1 MPGVAKSADATDLRA
16 EWRKLTAD
24 RSRRSHAACGI
35 IDGTVTSHP
44 SSTPASEESRLP
56 KQLGLGDLILAQILC
71 VVGSTWVGVA
81 AKLGRAHVT
90 FWVIS
95 MVLFYLPLA
104 AVVIYLNRLLPLE
117 GGLYR
122 WAKAGFGEMAGFLTA
137 WNLWVYAV
145 IVVGAIVFVVP
156 TDLGYMFGPS
166 ASWLAGSKTATLL
179 ITGSVVAAITLVAIH
194 GLDIGKWLHNAGS
207 VLILLAYAI
216 LLPLPLWGLWR
227 GVLHSYQPVPFQ
239 LPNLD
244 WFSLAVFGQM
254 TVGALSGF
262 EYVAIMAGE
271 CRGAARTI
279 GQSVL
284 FSAPV
289 ICLMFILGTSSVL
302 AFVGNQPI
310 NVIGPIPQTYRL
322 AFGSGGGAS
331 WVAPFAIFLL
341 IARAIASA
349 SLIFTGLTRLPMTAS
364 WDHLAPA
371 WFSRLDARR
380 RTPVNSILFV
390 AAVVMFLILLS
401 MLGVHEQEASQ
412 LLTNASVVHYA
423 LAYIAL
429 FALPLIGTLRLR
441 VPGWLKAAAGMGLF
455 SSLVSLS
462 IAVYPIVD
470 VVSKEAYATKIA
482 SVVLLTNAA
491 GVLIYRAG
499 ERRRVKP

>member
-1 MPGVAKSADATDLRA
+1 VTNHPNSTA
-16 EWRKLTAD
+16 ET
-24 RSRRSHAACGI
+24 
-35 IDGTVTSHP
+35 
-44 SSTPASEESRLP
+44 EESALR

-71 VVGSTWVGVA
+71 VVGSSWVGVA
-81 AKLGRAHVT
+81 AKLGRAHVVY
-90 FWVIS
+90 WLVG

-145 IVVGAIVFVVP
+145 IVVGSILFVVP
-156 TDLGYMFGPS
+156 TDLGYMLGPS
-166 ASWLAGSKTATLL
+166 AAWIPTSKVATLA
-179 ITGSVVAAITLVAIH
+179 IIGSLVAAIAAVAIH

-216 LLPLPLWGLWR
+216 LLPLPLWALWR
-227 GVLHSYQPVPFQ
+227 GTLHTYEPIPFAM
-239 LPNLD
+239 PKLD

-254 TVGALSGF
+254 TVGGLSGF

-271 CRGAARTI
+271 CRSAARTI

-289 ICLMFILGTSSVL
+289 ICVMFILGTSSVL

-322 AFGSGGGAS
+322 AFGNSGSAS
-331 WVAPFAIFLL
+331 WVAPFAIFML

-364 WDHLAPA
+364 WDHVVPA
-371 WFSRLDARR
+371 WFSRLDSRR

-390 AAVVMFLILLS
+390 AVVVMLLVLMS
-401 MLGVHEQEASQ
+401 LLGVREQEASQ
-412 LLTNASVVHYA
+412 LLSNTSVVHYA
-423 LAYIAL
+423 IAYIAL
-429 FALPLIGTLRLR
+429 FALPLVGTLRLQ
-441 VPGWLKAAAGMGLF
+441 VPGWLKWAASAGLF
-455 SSLVSLS
+455 ASVISLA

-470 VVSKEAYATKIA
+470 VVSKAAYATKIV

-491 GVLIYRAG
+491 GVLIFRAG
-499 ERRRVKP
+499 ERRRLQG